1 MHRYGMDKIFGD
13 PDGYLKCLHLTPHD
27 VTDLYD
33 AIDVTKQP
41 ELKQEGKVVIVTGA
55 GRGIG
60 RVCLI
65 HRRRLR
71 R

>member
-1 MHRYGMDKIFGD
+1 MHRYGFAQILQD
-13 PDGYLKCLHLTPHD
+13 PDGYLKCLHLTPRD
-27 VTDLYD
+27 ETDMYD

-41 ELKQEGKVVIVTGA
+41 KLKQEGKMVIVTGA

-65 HRRRLR
+65 YHRRQ
-71 R
+71 